1 MPDSLSLLEKLL
13 SWFREY
19 ARPAL
24 VATEKPE
31 QIQQYDQQVDALS
44 QLRDRHTELFPICVL
59 GQARVGK
66 STLIN
71 TLVAETDIV
80 VPSGGGD
87 GPLTANALR
96 VRYGDTKK
104 FTVRY
109 HGKQVINQ
117 TRFILEAKLK
127 REIGKANGKATTP
140 NETEVLTVVETDII
154 EEIKTYEQGSESD
167 QKTAT
172 EEAVRRAKL
181 LVTGSQSEERELAYL
196 IDALCWVQGIQAKH
210 NTNLNTEDTTRL
222 CEVKKAVEFGSA
234 KTSRSFSSDQT
245 CDFIKQL
252 HLHACGYLA
261 PLIAEMKIEW
271 PSPMLRDGLE
281 LIDLPGIGI
290 HNDLYESVTARFLR
304 EEARAIMLI
313 TDSGGLRQNDADL
326 LRDSGFLNRLLHSS
340 DDPES
345 DPVSLI
351 VAVVKIDDVAVE
363 NWRNDKAANG
373 GKAQRT
379 KAEHFALVVDSLRAN
394 TARALKDFLTEAW
407 RSEDEALQREK
418 AAIIERLSNSVQV
431 FPLSAP
437 QYRLI
442 MEQDVDDKPFLSSI
456 ESTQIPA
463 LRRAI
468 MQVTIACHR
477 EREARLRGASAR
489 FFGQLRARMNL
500 AAAQLSDEKR
510 AQYDRDAMEAQLTE
524 YLGPLQREFD
534 TRRGAFRAYL
544 RQTIPIQ
551 IDDKVSNASVIAQKE
566 IYSYL
571 NGLRGAHWSTLR
583 AAVRRSGSY
592 FGARHIQLPHD
603 FALKFEEP
611 VAQVWS
617 TAILQGLRRE
627 TSSFSTYQA
636 DLLNEVLLWAK
647 SSGIKVKIKLLEAL
661 VEDVQ
666 QQKKRLNA
674 VGKEAIE
681 ELRATV
687 RSQLLQKIEGPIRK
701 RCEKF
706 VKDGD
711 DIGPG
716 VKHRILNMFA
726 ELAEDAVAKA
736 KTPATDL
743 LNSRFKEVEKDIVTA
758 FEEHSNPLED
768 AANALL
774 QRFEHQLEHANR
786 KAAETHSQLLAA
798 VAAIPDQLGEF
809 ETDAA

>member
-1 MPDSLSLLEKLL
+1 MSDSLTLLQKLQ
-13 SWFREY
+13 SWFKDH

-24 VATEKPE
+24 ITTEKPE
-31 QIQQYDQQVDALS
+31 QIHEYDRQAEALT
-44 QLRDRHTELFPICVL
+44 QLGGRHEELFPICVL

-96 VRYGDTKK
+96 VRHGDTKG

-127 REIGKANGKATTP
+127 REAEPTTGKATKAK
-140 NETEVLTVVETDII
+140 ETESVSPVETDII
-154 EEIKTYEQGSESD
+154 EAVRAYEQGTEKD

-181 LVTGSQSEERELAYL
+181 LVTGSQGEERALTYL
-196 IDALCWVQGIQAKH
+196 IDALGWVQGIKSKH
-210 NTNLNTEDTTRL
+210 GTNLETADLVRL
-222 CEVKKAVEFGSA
+222 GEVKTAVELGSA
-234 KTSRSFSSDQT
+234 KMPRSFCSGQTSD
-245 CDFIKQL
+245 FAAQL
-252 HLHACGYLA
+252 RLHACGYLA
-261 PLIAEMKIEW
+261 PLIADMQIEW
-271 PSPMLRDGLE
+271 PSAMLRDGLE
-281 LIDLPGIGI
+281 LIDLPGIGV

-304 EEARAIMLI
+304 EEARAIMLV

-340 DDPES
+340 GNPEA

-351 VAVVKIDDVAVE
+351 VAVVKVDDVAEE

-379 KAEHFALVVDSLRAN
+379 KAEHFASVVESLRTN
-394 TARALKDFLTEAW
+394 TARALKDFLTDAW
-407 RSEDEALQREK
+407 RSEDESLQREK
-418 AAIIERLSNSVQV
+418 AAIIERLSGSVQV

-442 MEQDVDDKPFLSSI
+442 LEQDEDDRPFLPNS

-463 LRRAI
+463 LRQAI
-468 MQVTIACHR
+468 MQVTQACRR

-489 FFGQLRARMNL
+489 FFGQLRARLNV
-500 AAAQLSDEKR
+500 ATAQLSDETR
-510 AQYDRDAMEAQLTE
+510 AQHERDAMEAQLSE
-524 YLGPLQREFD
+524 YLGPRQREFD
-534 TRRGAFRAYL
+534 IRRGAFRAYL
-544 RQTIPIQ
+544 RQTIPAQ
-551 IDDKVSNASVIAQKE
+551 IDAKVSNASVIAQKE
-566 IYSYL
+566 IRSYL
-571 NGLRGAHWSTLR
+571 NSLRHAHWGTLR
-583 AAVRRSGSY
+583 AAVRRSGSF

-617 TAILQGLRRE
+617 TAILQSLRRE
-627 TSSFSTYQA
+627 TASFSSYQA
-636 DLLNEVLLWAK
+636 DVLSEVLAWAK
-647 SSGIKVKIKLLEAL
+647 SSGIKVTTKLLEAL

-666 QQKKRLNA
+666 QQKQRLNA
-674 VGKEAIE
+674 VGKEAVE

-687 RSQLLQKIEGPIRK
+687 RAQLLQKIEGPIRR

-706 VKDGD
+706 VEDGD

-716 VKHRILNMFA
+716 VKDRILSMFD
-726 ELAEDAVAKA
+726 ELAEDAVATA
-736 KTPATDL
+736 KTPATEL
-743 LNSRFKEVEKDIVTA
+743 LTGRFKEVEKEIVAA
-758 FEEHSNPLED
+758 FKEHSNPLEE
-768 AANALL
+768 AADALL
-774 QRFEHQLEHANR
+774 QRFDRQLQNSSR
-786 KAAETHSQLLAA
+786 KAAETLPRLLAA
-798 VAAIPDQLGEF
+798 VASIPEGLGEL
-809 ETDAA
+809 ETDVA